1 MDFKDFVKY
10 EQFVK
15 SGYKKQLT
23 DLCFQGIVFFGYDF
37 VQDIIDEV
45 QEVVRDKVN
54 VGFDPNQEVID
65 SSHESIDELKESD
78 LPF

>member
-10 EQFVK
+10 EQAVK
-15 SGYKKQLT
+15 SGYKKQLI
-23 DLCFQGIVFFGYDF
+23 DLYFQGVVFFGFDF

-45 QEVVRDKVN
+45 QDIIADNVN
-54 VGFDPNQEVID
+54 IDPISEVID
-65 SSHESIDELKESD
+65 SSHESKEELEESD